1 MSSSECLVVLVV
13 DDHDGARM
21 MLAEYLE
28 LAAGFRVLTA
38 EDGRQAIDVTR
49 RLRPGVIVMDLAMP
63 VMDGVTAI
71 RALRADPETR
81 GIPIVVLTAFEPRDE
96 AVRRALEVGCAE
108 VLTKPVDVH
117 LLERCLRY
125 HCAPLQALVEPP
137 TPDPGPP
144 SGGAPKPPLPA
155 GVD

>member
-28 LAAGFRVLTA
+28 VAPGFRVETA
-38 EDGRQAIDVTR
+38 ANGRQAIDATR

-71 RALRADPETR
+71 RALKADPETR
-81 GIPIVVLTAFEPRDE
+81 GIPIVVLTAFELRDE
-96 AVRRALEVGCAE
+96 APRLALEAGCAE
-108 VLTKPVDVH
+108 VLTKPVDVQ
-117 LLERCLRY
+117 LLERCLRN
-125 HCAPLQALVEPP
+125 HCAPPQARMEPP
-137 TPDPGPP
+137 L
-144 SGGAPKPPLPA
+144 SA
-155 GVD
+155 

>member
-38 EDGRQAIDVTR
+38 ANGSQAIDVTR
-49 RLRPGVIVMDLAMP
+49 RLGPDVVVMDLAMP

-71 RALRADPETR
+71 RALKADPETR
-81 GIPIVVLTAFEPRDE
+81 GIPIVVLTAFQLRDD
-96 AVRRALEVGCAE
+96 ATRHALEAGCAE
-108 VLTKPVDVH
+108 VLTKPVDVR

-125 HCAPLQALVEPP
+125 HCAPLQARIGQPP
-137 TPDPGPP
+137 PAPGPP
-144 SGGAPKPPLPA
+144 GEGAPRSPLPE